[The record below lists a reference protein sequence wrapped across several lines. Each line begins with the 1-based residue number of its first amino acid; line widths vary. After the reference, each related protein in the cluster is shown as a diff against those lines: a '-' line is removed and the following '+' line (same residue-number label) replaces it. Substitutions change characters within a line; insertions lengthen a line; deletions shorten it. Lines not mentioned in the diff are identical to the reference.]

1 MMDSGLC
8 LLKLLVVMY
17 DRGVYC
23 GAVVNKRRY
32 WLEGIYGDQINAT
45 LRKMDENGCHS
56 GNWKG
61 VDFYFF

>member
-1 MMDSGLC
+1 MSLMWRMTKMLLGTSETVMMDSGLC

-32 WLEGIYGDQINAT
+32 
-45 LRKMDENGCHS
+45 
-56 GNWKG
+56 
-61 VDFYFF
+61 